1 MYSSISPIS
10 LNFPAK
16 IPLQFHRFNVLTPNS
31 LSNFIKPTNYKPS
44 LGASFADRNLDLSW
58 SDTGGPQDYNGWAIV
73 ESPSQKKPKG
83 LPTFVLV
90 GVGTSVVALLAA
102 ISCFS
107 LSRKGFVFRLSSPF
121 YALHENLMPSRTN
134 ERIESTYMSSDAS
147 VGDDMDDE
155 ALSEGVSDKAN
166 ETLGVET
173 NHLKKEEGKPR
184 VIVPA
189 SVDPTQQEAVLL
201 LKKLKIIEDDVK
213 ADELCSRREYARWLV
228 QVNSLL
234 ERNPKHRI
242 VSPLALSGSTFAAFD
257 DVSVEDPDFISIQS
271 LAEVGIVQS
280 KLSGKNFGSNL
291 GDSESLDGVKF
302 LPDRFISRQDLIDW
316 KVKLEYGVITGINE
330 EISRNNLGLI
340 DAREIRSDALVELF
354 IDMLAGD
361 KSIMRKVFGQS
372 KRFQPSKPS
381 TKAQAA
387 VSLTSGGMRQAIMI
401 ELSRLEAENS
411 SKQSAMKEIRSE
423 LLERGDI
430 KRRWDRK
437 MEEVKN
443 YGLEMER
450 IYLAVV
456 NEFEQEK
463 IAQESARSVYSK
475 EKAAMD
481 CQKQLLSR
489 LKEEIDEMSE
499 RLACERAD
507 YVDEQHNI
515 QSTLSESQVKYEEML
530 NAKSILQAEIEAV
543 RILRSWVEDEAR
555 KSQARAKVLEEA
567 GRRWKWE
574 DHS

>member
-1 MYSSISPIS
+1 
-10 LNFPAK
+10 
-16 IPLQFHRFNVLTPNS
+16 
-31 LSNFIKPTNYKPS
+31 
-44 LGASFADRNLDLSW
+44 
-58 SDTGGPQDYNGWAIV
+58 
-73 ESPSQKKPKG
+73 
-83 LPTFVLV
+83 
-90 GVGTSVVALLAA
+90 
-102 ISCFS
+102 
-107 LSRKGFVFRLSSPF
+107 
-121 YALHENLMPSRTN
+121 MPSRTN

>member
-16 IPLQFHRFNVLTPNS
+16 IPLQFHRLNVLTPNS